1 MNQGKKLK
9 KKSSN
14 VPVEPVKKTKS
25 KVPVNV
31 QVEPVKKTKSKV
43 PVEPVNSPK
52 PVIPTEPV
60 KASKVVAPKL
70 VVTKSVAP
78 KVVTVKATRKK
89 MNLRGIIDDM
99 MRERPTQNNFEDLYK
114 LEGFDLYRHQ
124 YKRDKRL

>member
-9 KKSSN
+9 KKSVKGN
-14 VPVEPVKKTKS
+14 VTEPTKS

-31 QVEPVKKTKSKV
+31 PV
-43 PVEPVNSPK
+43 
-52 PVIPTEPV
+52 V
-60 KASKVVAPKL
+60 KASKQKLPELKVEPNAPKSL
-70 VVTKSVAP
+70 SVKALPSKVLAPKVLAP

>member
-9 KKSSN
+9 KKSVKGN
-14 VPVEPVKKTKS
+14 VTEPTKS

-31 QVEPVKKTKSKV
+31 PV
-43 PVEPVNSPK
+43 
-52 PVIPTEPV
+52 V
-60 KASKVVAPKL
+60 KASKQKLPELKVEPNAPKSL
-70 VVTKSVAP
+70 SVKALPSKVLAP
-78 KVVTVKATRKK
+78 KVLTVKATRKK

>member
-14 VPVEPVKKTKS
+14 VPVNVPVEPVKKKKS

-31 QVEPVKKTKSKV
+31 PIEPVKKTKSKV

-60 KASKVVAPKL
+60 KA
-70 VVTKSVAP
+70 P
-78 KVVTVKATRKK
+78 KVLSVKATRKK